1 VKSDYDYPRIF
12 FVEEDKQ
19 FYISQ
24 LKVDIELLRKH
35 NRMDYSLLIGTC
47 QNIDENLLKQ
57 SNDNNLITLRGASAN
72 AVGSMQYYWIN
83 IIDILTVYNTQKK
96 LANLFKQTV
105 FERETLSSVNPVF
118 YFDRFFSFMTNTL
131 LSEDHEVQE

>member
-1 VKSDYDYPRIF
+1 MIIQEFF

-24 LKVDIELLRKH
+24 LKMDIELLRKH

-47 QNIDENLLKQ
+47 QNIDETFLKH
-57 SNDNNLITLRGASAN
+57 NTNNNLISLRGTSN
-72 AVGSMQYYWIN
+72 AVLQYYWIN

-96 LANLFKQTV
+96 I
-105 FERETLSSVNPVF
+105 S
-118 YFDRFFSFMTNTL
+118 
-131 LSEDHEVQE
+131 